1 MNKQIEIV
9 AEYKIEEKDGKF
21 FAEIPGL
28 ITADGKTEEKAL
40 LKLNN
45 FYNFLVAGWRNR
57 GKFEEHLIKNDFKQ
71 NNEGW
76 KRVTNDERPALRIFF
91 NESD

>member
-1 MNKQIEIV
+1 M
-9 AEYKIEEKDGKF
+9 KF
-21 FAEIPGL
+21 KKRLLYNSCFFPFCINL
-28 ITADGKTEEKAL
+28 WITSDDKTEEKAL

-57 GKFEEHLIKNDFKQ
+57 GKFEEHLLKNDFKKSK
-71 NNEGW
+71 NGW

-91 NESD
+91 NEND